1 MRPKLD
7 QHLDYFIV
15 IALAAV
21 CYLMF
26 FHELDGIGFLGPD
39 EPRYAAVARGMYETG
54 DYITPR
60 LHGETWFEK
69 PPLLYWFA
77 ALGFALF
84 GVGETGARFPSAMC
98 ATLSV
103 FLIYWCGRR
112 LFSRGI
118 AFGGALILASSAGF
132 FAMARASSTDM
143 PLTAALTGALVFF
156 VLGMDA
162 EEAARR
168 WYFYGFYAALG
179 VGVLAKGPVAI
190 LLPALALVLF
200 LLWRG
205 GHGEWKRW
213 YPKGILVTLL
223 VALPWYVAVTWV
235 NGREFI
241 DVFIINQNLQ
251 RFTSDIHG
259 HQEPFYFF
267 MPVLLLM
274 MFPWTFLLIPALRRR
289 FSRSE
294 QLILVWAVAPFV
306 FFSLSGSKLPAYIL
320 PMAPP
325 IALLCAREIGTEK
338 TRAFQVAV
346 LCQAAFSIAIGITVG
361 FFGDAINVDV
371 QTYGVLLAVAS
382 FLAAGALVGLAIWMP
397 APALGAFNTA
407 VMAIVV
413 LVITGVVF
421 PHGPMAE
428 TMEPWTEE
436 LERFVSDQQ
445 PVILYKP
452 DRWMEYG
459 LRYYRDNNAVTALS
473 GEALAELIQ
482 AGTRLICIAEGRMLD
497 ELSTSND
504 VAIEVVHSIGNQVAF
519 WAWKP

>member
-26 FHELDGIGFLGPD
+26 FHQLGGIGFLGPD

-60 LHGETWFEK
+60 LHGEVWFEK
-69 PPLLYWFA
+69 PALMYWFA

-84 GVGETGARFPSAMC
+84 GVGETGARFPSAIG

-112 LFSRGI
+112 LFTRGI
-118 AFGGALILASSAGF
+118 GFGAALILASSAGF
-132 FAMARASSTDM
+132 FGLARAASMDM

-156 VLGMDA
+156 LFGMDA
-162 EEAARR
+162 EEGARR

-179 VGVLAKGPVAI
+179 VGVMAKGPVAV
-190 LLPALALVLF
+190 LLPVLALAFF

-205 GHGEWKRW
+205 GYGEWRRW
-213 YPKGILVTLL
+213 HPEGILVTLL
-223 VALPWYVAVTWV
+223 VAAPWYIAVTWV
-235 NGREFI
+235 NGWEFI

-251 RFTSDIHG
+251 RFASEMHG

-267 MPVLLLM
+267 IPVLLLM

-294 QLILVWAVAPFV
+294 QLILVWALAPFV

-325 IALLCAREIGTEK
+325 IALLCAREIVSEK

-346 LCQAAFSIAIGITVG
+346 LCQAVLSIAIGITAG
-361 FFGDAINVDV
+361 FFGDAINVNLEM
-371 QTYGVLLAVAS
+371 YGFFLAGAS
-382 FLAAGALVGLAIWMP
+382 FLAAAALVALAIWMP
-397 APALGAFNTA
+397 APALGAFNATM
-407 VMAIVV
+407 MAIVV
-413 LVITGVVF
+413 LVITSAIF
-421 PHGPMAE
+421 PSGPTVE
-428 TMEPWTEE
+428 TMEPWAEE
-436 LERFVSDQQ
+436 LERFVSDGQ

-452 DRWMEYG
+452 DRWMDYG
-459 LRYYRDNNAVTALS
+459 LRYYRDNNAVTVLS
-473 GEALAELIQ
+473 GEELARL
-482 AGTRLICIAEGRMLD
+482 AGSGTRLLCIAESRMLD
-497 ELSTSND
+497 ELSTGDD